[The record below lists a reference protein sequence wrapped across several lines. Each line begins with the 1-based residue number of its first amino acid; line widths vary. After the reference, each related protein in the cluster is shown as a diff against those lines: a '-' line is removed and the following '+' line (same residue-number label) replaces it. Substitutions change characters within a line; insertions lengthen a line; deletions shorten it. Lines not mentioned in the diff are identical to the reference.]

1 MKILLMGNPN
11 VGKSVVFSR
20 LTGAHVIASNYPG
33 TTVEFT
39 KGYMRLKG
47 KRVEVIDVPG
57 TYTLEPT
64 SKAEEVA
71 VDMLKE
77 AKEDPENIVINVV
90 DATNLERNLNLTL
103 QLLKEG
109 IPVVVC
115 LNLWDE
121 TKHTGIEIDA
131 KKLEEILGVPVV
143 STCAIS
149 GEGIAELIKRLS
161 EAKSNTYE
169 YDVEER
175 WTEIGRIIEEAQRV
189 THRHHTFV
197 DKLEEAS
204 IRPSTGIP
212 IALAVLTAS
221 FSIIRFIGEF
231 LIGYIFEPIFEG
243 LWKPVMV
250 KLSAILGSGGFI
262 HDILIGKLFLFSP
275 ETEEFIKGIVTGKM
289 VAGSTVMVKTA
300 TGVVPAEVTIDFV
313 QSMGLLTTGLFV
325 PFAMVLPYIFAF
337 YLVLSFLEDSGYL
350 PRLGVLMD
358 NFMHR
363 LGLHGLSIIPMML
376 GLGCNVPGALATRV
390 LETRRERFIA
400 ATLMAIAVPC
410 MAQIAMVIGLVGKF
424 GILGLGPVFGT
435 LFVVWVLLGIIM
447 DRLLTGESPEI
458 FTEIPPYRIPYAKAL
473 SKKLWMRTYGFL
485 KEAVPYVL
493 LGVFIVNILYALHI
507 IEFIGR
513 FLSPVVRGLLGLPNE
528 AVAALIIGFLRK
540 DIAIGMLS
548 PLGLTMKQLIVA
560 SVVLT
565 MYFPCVATFAVL
577 VRELGVKDMLK
588 STLIMIISALL
599 VGGTLNL
606 ILR

>member
-33 TTVEFT
+33 TTVEYT
-39 KGYMRLKG
+39 KGYMRLG
-47 KRVEVIDVPG
+47 GERVEVIDVPG

-64 SKAEEVA
+64 SKAEKVA
-71 VDMLKE
+71 VDMLREGEK
-77 AKEDPENIVINVV
+77 DSGNIVINVV

-109 IPVVVC
+109 IPIIVC

-121 TKHTGIEIDA
+121 TKHTGIEIDV
-131 KKLEEILGVPVV
+131 KRLEEILGVPVIP
-143 STCAIS
+143 TCAIS
-149 GEGIAELIKRLS
+149 GEGIAELIKRVFD
-161 EAKSNTYE
+161 AKANTYE
-169 YDVEER
+169 YNEEER
-175 WTEIGRIIEEAQRV
+175 WDEIGRIIERTQRV
-189 THRHHTFV
+189 THRHHTFL
-197 DKLEEAS
+197 DRLGEAS
-204 IRPSTGIP
+204 IRPATGIP
-212 IALAVLTAS
+212 IAILVLTAS
-221 FSIIRFIGEF
+221 FSIIRFIGES
-231 LIGYIFEPIFEG
+231 LIGYVFEPLFEG
-243 LWKPVMV
+243 LWKPVMT

-262 HDILIGKLFLFSP
+262 HDILIGKIFLFNP
-275 ETEEFIKGIVTGKM
+275 ETEEFIKGVVTGKM
-289 VAGSTVMVKTA
+289 IAGSTVMVKTA
-300 TGVVPAEVTIDFV
+300 TGVVPGEVTIDFV

-337 YLVLSFLEDSGYL
+337 YLILSFLEDSGYL
-350 PRLGVLMD
+350 PRLGVLVD

-400 ATLMAIAVPC
+400 ATLMAIAIPC
-410 MAQIAMVIGLVGKF
+410 MAQIAMIFGLVGKY
-424 GILGLGPVFGT
+424 GARALVPVFGT
-435 LFVVWVLLGIIM
+435 LFVVWLLLGILL
-447 DRLLTGESPEI
+447 DRVLKGESPEI

-473 SKKLWMRTYGFL
+473 LKKLWMRTYGFL
-485 KEAVPYVL
+485 REAVPYVL
-493 LGVFIVNILYALHI
+493 LGVLIVNILYSLHI

-577 VRELGVKDMLK
+577 VKELGMKDMLR

-599 VGGTLNL
+599 VGGALNL